1 MANPIQINLDGKTIK
16 ERLEGKDAKKGA
28 KLTVTAEQFGDK
40 ITQMEWLTP
49 SAIDIMVVKPEVK
62 PENESF
68 EIKSKSLVSGLYL
81 RGRGKIKFSNGEE
94 LNFGELTKRI
104 KIDKSLIDNNS
115 NKITFK
121 KESDNALVEDL
132 LVDYRIDTTLLPKG
146 SDGKILYNIDGDWV
160 PVDFTEIL
168 EDKYGLKISDLIFL
182 VNNPIDQTS

>member
-28 KLTVTAEQFGDK
+28 KLTVTAERTNDK

-49 SAIDIMVVKPEVK
+49 SAIDIAVVKP
-62 PENESF
+62 NNTSF
-68 EIKSKSLVSGLYL
+68 EIKSKSSVSGLYL
-81 RGRGKIKFSNGEE
+81 RGRGDV
-94 LNFGELTKRI
+94 ELTSDGVEESILVSFGQVMNRK
-104 KIDKSLIDNNS
+104 KIDKSLIANS
-115 NKITFK
+115 NVITFTLK
-121 KESDNALVEDL
+121 GDASVEDL
-132 LVDYRIDTTLLPKG
+132 LVDYRLDTTLLPKG